1 MRTVSEALRV
11 AVQEKTSS
19 RMYAKAVIDPSRTFF
34 NTPTDDNPYDGGD
47 YSIPTDTPVGQC
59 TCYSPTQGAAVTF
72 IADPSTGVLYSMV
85 QGDSGKNNLGITA
98 DEDTKPAVWD
108 RGDGTAYLWY
118 CNSSGTLK
126 RSTIN
131 MSSWAVSGT
140 ITVTVDYLPSEWT
153 DVAGSPHAIS
163 ETQIVY
169 VYLTSIGGLGVGYHD
184 GSRFYHWER
193 RFISPNMLTIKDWS
207 IYSAAAL
214 LDNRIFVY
222 STDLDTGE
230 VRGVRFQPFRE
241 KWSDSFTAL
250 PADLSR
256 FDVGNAVQSGGF
268 IHMTGQF
275 HRTDD
280 LDDAKVYSL
289 ALRSRDGFTF
299 SWDRFTLLSSLGYQ
313 FQIGLDQGGK
323 QVYASDRNSVG
334 VDDMSH
340 FFVAVPNGRTEIGP
354 PGDIVNFSIS
364 SAESASMQLKGYDEA
379 FIDHATIRKGSKL
392 QAYVGYLAAGVIEW
406 VLYQTYIIDAFNEG
420 FSSGNR
426 SISLGLQDMG
436 SWMTSQLAF
445 PFYSEILS
453 KSSQYDDCD
462 EKDRMYPVQTSDK
475 EMFSFM
481 HLDFWNNE
489 EWDGDGAV
497 SGTSTRWRTSGP
509 GCNYREDLTNDQG
522 ETDQL
527 LMATCDMKTQPFL
540 SAYPV
545 IGTSDV
551 DAKFYGWE
559 RTTADGR
566 PNSDWYMYAVTAPP
580 DDLDNKTVT
589 VGTLT
594 STYRKWPQEDPDNED
609 GSYPIEFTWTTLTQ
623 DDVLLYFGFANRNT
637 GTGTSASN
645 PERIEVEGVSFVYDQ
660 LKSASSWD
668 LNNPDPAAYNRKYL
682 RMPGT
687 GLPNV
692 MFVTKPYT
700 AFRFTMAADFIY
712 DAGSEPLAQ
721 GKVGWGVVGVAKNGQ
736 DYILGR
742 WLDNV
747 GEMQIVGMRDGAETI
762 LATQAL
768 GSAPDGVMMD
778 HRDGLIRLWYRAAVA
793 TEWTGPYLE
802 HQWDE
807 VTDGVM
813 STSSTGI
820 MHMGIYAA
828 VNPPGFL
835 CSSFNS
841 GDADG
846 VCMIASSDDT
856 VITNFPASGKVSI
869 NAIQYT
875 YSGKTPLTGDYLGP
889 YQGRQT
895 WNYKRHEDS
904 SIFGGGWGHENAV
917 YFPTSAYDRMK
928 DLLLG
933 AGNGHTWLIDKGTD
947 WTVTHSTA
955 GQQFQLLHRARH
967 YGSSIGGNYV
977 GPDNRTHIG
986 PGLLGLERV
995 GTGDLRLHPYGA
1007 LVSVYGTDQIWAKAA
1022 VSTMVDRDA
1031 TVKDMLAQ
1039 LCNAASTETE
1049 FTGDWVDDTEN
1060 IGTTPVQLAPTT
1072 TLFPGGF
1079 DLYFEMPQITDGHS
1093 VTVYADNVFINDSDG
1108 EPTAN
1113 KLEISITRSGSILQV
1128 ESLPTGGTDIDDVTI
1143 NTDIL
1148 QADDHSVRVLF
1159 HGEFCSVYL
1168 DRTSVA
1174 TFAYGADALTWPD
1187 TAVDLYMKCS
1197 ATYTITDILVNELF
1211 DWREAIYVESELTA
1225 ASALGSVVQER
1236 PVEMAPTSVGGMSF
1250 SYNII
1255 RDTITYSNAQSKNT
1269 FRSHQRVDRTVGDAG
1284 SDAIVYFAD
1293 IDFVSHQ
1300 AFADEEGFLTRVFKL
1315 ATLDTGANTA
1325 AQIMLERAYANQF
1338 QHNITMRPD
1347 PRIEVGDR
1355 MEIHYLV
1362 PGTNTQRDYALIVEN
1377 ISIGIDEGR
1386 YMMSIAGREDEL
1398 A

>member
-1 MRTVSEALRV
+1 MSRSVDEILR
-11 AVQEKTSS
+11 AAIQDKTSA
-19 RMYAKAVIDPSRTFF
+19 RMVTKAVIDPSRTFF
-34 NTPTDDNPYDGGD
+34 STLTDDNPYDGAD

-59 TCYSPTQGAAVTF
+59 TCYSPTQGKAVTF

-85 QGDSGKNNLGITA
+85 QGSSSKNNLGITA
-98 DEDTKPAVWD
+98 DEDTKPAVWHRD
-108 RGDGTAYLWY
+108 NGTAYLWY
-118 CNSSGTLK
+118 CDSGGTLK

-131 MSSWAVSGT
+131 MTSWAVSGT
-140 ITVTVDYLPSEWT
+140 ITVTVDYLPEEWT
-153 DVAGSPHAIS
+153 VTAGSPHALS

-169 VYLTSIGGLGVGYHD
+169 VYFTSIGGLGVGYYD
-184 GSRFYHWER
+184 GDRFYHWER
-193 RFISPNMLTIKDWS
+193 RFMSPNMLTAADWS
-207 IYSAAAL
+207 IYSTATQ

-230 VRGVRFQPFRE
+230 VRGVRFQPYKKR
-241 KWSDSFTAL
+241 WSDSFTAL

-268 IHMTGQF
+268 VHMAGQF
-275 HRTDD
+275 HRTED
-280 LDDAKVYSL
+280 LADAEVYSL
-289 ALRSRDGFTF
+289 VLRSRDGFTF
-299 SWDRFTLLSSLGYQ
+299 SWDRFTLLSSLGFQ

-334 VDDMSH
+334 VADMSH
-340 FFVAVPNGRTEIGP
+340 FFAAVPNGRAEIGP
-354 PGDIVNFSIS
+354 PGDIVNFSVS
-364 SAESASMQLKGYDEA
+364 SADSASMKLKSYDEV

-392 QAYVGYLAAGVIEW
+392 QAYVGYLADGEYRW

-420 FSSGNR
+420 FSSGSRTIN
-426 SISLGLQDMG
+426 LGLQDMG

-462 EKDRMYPVQTSDK
+462 ERDRMYPVQTSDK

-481 HLDFWNNE
+481 YLDFWNNV

-509 GCNYREDLTNDQG
+509 GCNYREDLTNENG
-522 ETDQL
+522 ATDQL

-540 SAYPV
+540 SAHPV
-545 IGTSDV
+545 IGTLDV
-551 DAKFYGWE
+551 VARFYGWE
-559 RTTADGR
+559 RTVEDGR
-566 PNSDWYMYAVTAPP
+566 PNSDWYMYAVTAPA

-594 STYRKWPQEDPDNED
+594 STYRKWPRPGSV
-609 GSYPIEFTWTTLTQ
+609 GSYPIEFTWTTLTE
-623 DDVLLYFGFANRNT
+623 DDVLLYFGFANQNDT
-637 GTGTSASN
+637 EGTSASN

-668 LNNPDPAAYNRKYL
+668 LNNPDPATYDRKYL

-692 MFVTKPYT
+692 MFVSKPYT
-700 AFRFTMAADFIY
+700 SFRFTMAADFIY
-712 DAGSEPLAQ
+712 DAGDEPLNK
-721 GKVGWGVVGVAKNGQ
+721 GKVGWGVVGIAKSGQ
-736 DYILGR
+736 DLVLGR
-742 WLDNV
+742 WLK
-747 GEMQIVGMRDGAETI
+747 GSTAMQIVSVRNGEETI
-762 LATQAL
+762 LEVLSLTP
-768 GSAPDGVMMD
+768 APEGVMMD
-778 HRDGLIRLWYRAAVA
+778 HRDGLIRLWYRAAAA

-807 VTDGVM
+807 VTNGVM

-820 MHMGIYAA
+820 MHMGVYAA
-828 VNPPGFL
+828 VNPPGYL
-835 CSSFNS
+835 CSSFNP

-846 VCMIASSDDT
+846 VCMIASSDDS
-856 VITNFPASGKVSI
+856 VIKNFPTSGKVSI
-869 NAIQYT
+869 NGVQYT
-875 YSGKTPLTGDYLGP
+875 YTGKTPTPGDYIGP

-895 WNYKRHEDS
+895 WNYKQHEDS
-904 SIFGGGWGHENAV
+904 SIFGGGWGHEHAA
-917 YFPTSAYDRMK
+917 YFPDSAWDRMK

-933 AGNGHTWLIDKGTD
+933 ADNGHTWLIDKGSD
-947 WTVTHSTA
+947 WTVTHST
-955 GQQFQLLHRARH
+955 GGVQFQLLHRARH

-986 PGLLGLERV
+986 PGLLGLEMA
-995 GTGDLRLHPYGA
+995 GTGDLRMHPYGA
-1007 LVSVYGTDQIWAKAA
+1007 LVSIYGTDQIWAKGS
-1022 VSTMVDRDA
+1022 VSTQVDRDA
-1031 TVKDMLAQ
+1031 TVKDMLRQ
-1039 LCNAASTETE
+1039 LCSAASTETD
-1049 FTGDWVDDTEN
+1049 FPGDWTDDTED
-1060 IGTTPVQLAPTT
+1060 IGTTPVQLAATE

-1079 DLYFEMPQITDGHS
+1079 DLYFKMPQISDGHS
-1093 VTVYADNVFINDSDG
+1093 VIVYGDNIFINDADG
-1108 EPTAN
+1108 EETAN
-1113 KLEISITRSGSILQV
+1113 KLEISIKRSGGVLQV
-1128 ESLPTGGTDIDDVTI
+1128 ESLPTGGTDMDDMTI
-1143 NTDIL
+1143 NTDVA
-1148 QADDHSVRVLF
+1148 QAGSHDVRILF

-1168 DRTSVA
+1168 DRASVA
-1174 TFAYGADALTWPD
+1174 TFAYGEDALTWPD

-1197 ATYTITDILVNELF
+1197 ATYTIEEILVNELF

-1225 ASALGSVVQER
+1225 ASALGSVIQER
-1236 PVEMAPTSVGGMSF
+1236 PIEMAPTSLGGLSF
-1250 SYNII
+1250 SYNIV
-1255 RDTITYSNAQSKNT
+1255 RDTLTYSNAQTKNT
-1269 FRSHQRVDRTVGDAG
+1269 FRAHNRVDRTVGDAG

-1315 ATLDTGANTA
+1315 TTLDTGANTA
-1325 AQIMLERAYANQF
+1325 AQILLDKAYAGQF

-1347 PRIEVGDR
+1347 PRVEIGDR

-1362 PGTNTQRDYALIVEN
+1362 PGTATQRDYALIVES
-1377 ISIGIDEGR
+1377 ISIGMDEGR
-1386 YMMSIAGREDEL
+1386 YMMSVSGREDEL
-1398 A
+1398 T